1 MGTCTT
7 AGGGEWDDVGREV
20 DIGVLTGQLP
30 VSELEIVAN
39 DQADKTVLT
48 DIKESQRSGSTG
60 TIALLHSLDEP
71 TQPYFAAKKVHLTI
85 GHCG

>member
-1 MGTCTT
+1 MGSCTT

-20 DIGVLTGQLP
+20 DSGISTGQLF
-30 VSELEIVAN
+30 VSDHEIIAY
-39 DQADKTVLT
+39 DQADRTVLT